1 MPFPSQ
7 EIHEQ
12 MFLLAKANVNYF
24 ISFFL
29 KRDSIQKDLLGSSLY
44 FNIWFSF
51 NMINIRLYMII
62 NR

>member
-7 EIHEQ
+7 KIHEQ

-24 ISFFL
+24 IPFFL
-29 KRDSIQKDLLGSSLY
+29 KRVFIQKDLLGSGLH

-51 NMINIRLYMII
+51 NMINTHLYMII